1 MKKLNRQ
8 APAYITLISVIIT
21 GAVILAI
28 IIFFLESGTGAT
40 KNSQDKLQASQAR
53 ALANACAE
61 EALQAI
67 RDDINF
73 TGSGSLNL
81 GSLTCNYLVTNSGGS
96 NRTIN
101 ASSTVGSNVQKAR
114 VVISTTSPKIL
125 VTSWD
130 EVGD

>member
-8 APAYITLISVIIT
+8 APAYITLISAIIT

-40 KNSQDKLQASQAR
+40 KNSQDKLRAGQAR

-61 EALQAI
+61 EALQTI
-67 RDDINF
+67 RDNTSF

-81 GSLTCNYLVTNSGGS
+81 GSGTCNYLVTDSGGG

-114 VVISTTSPKIL
+114 FVISTTSPKIL